1 MPAAVGVPLMVT
13 TLAAKLPLTPAG
25 SPENDATV
33 ASVVLYVI
41 LFIAVLMHTVWLL
54 FAEVKVIVG

>member
-1 MPAAVGVPLMVT
+1 MVT
-13 TLAAKLPLTPAG
+13 TLAAQLPVTPVG
-25 SPENDATV
+25 SPENVAPVAT
-33 ASVVLYVI
+33 VVLYVI

>member
-41 LFIAVLMHTVWLL
+41 LLIAVPMHTV
-54 FAEVKVIVG
+54 